1 MKVQRK
7 DKTIMFRIS
16 EEEYETL
23 TNKAK
28 AEMLSNSAY
37 IRRKCILNF
46 D

>member
-1 MKVQRK
+1 MKKKERN
-7 DKTIMFRIS
+7 IMCRIS

-23 TNKAK
+23 TKKAK

-46 D
+46 G

>member
-1 MKVQRK
+1 MKKK
-7 DKTIMFRIS
+7 DRNIMFRIS
-16 EEEYETL
+16 EEDYQTL
-23 TNKAK
+23 TKKAK

>member
-1 MKVQRK
+1 MKKK
-7 DKTIMFRIS
+7 DRNIMFRIS

-37 IRRKCILNF
+37 IRRKAILG
-46 D
+46 

>member
-1 MKVQRK
+1 MKKK
-7 DKTIMFRIS
+7 DRNIMFRIS

-46 D
+46 G

>member
-1 MKVQRK
+1 MKKK
-7 DKTIMFRIS
+7 DRNIMFRIS

-46 D
+46 C

>member
-1 MKVQRK
+1 MKKKERN
-7 DKTIMFRIS
+7 IMFRIS
-16 EEEYETL
+16 EEDYVTL

>member
-1 MKVQRK
+1 MKKKERN
-7 DKTIMFRIS
+7 IMFRIS
-16 EEEYETL
+16 EEDYQTL

-46 D
+46 G

>member
-1 MKVQRK
+1 
-7 DKTIMFRIS
+7 MFRIS
-16 EEEYETL
+16 EEDYQTL
-23 TNKAK
+23 TKKAK

>member
-1 MKVQRK
+1 MKKK
-7 DKTIMFRIS
+7 DRNIMFRIS
-16 EEEYETL
+16 GEEYETL

>member
-1 MKVQRK
+1 
-7 DKTIMFRIS
+7 MFRIS
-16 EEEYETL
+16 EEDYQTL

-28 AEMLSNSAY
+28 SEMLSNSAY

>member
-1 MKVQRK
+1 MKKKERN
-7 DKTIMFRIS
+7 IMFRIS
-16 EEEYETL
+16 EEDYQSL

-46 D
+46 G

>member
-1 MKVQRK
+1 MKKKERN
-7 DKTIMFRIS
+7 IMFRIS
-16 EEEYETL
+16 EEDYQAL

>member
-1 MKVQRK
+1 MKKKERN
-7 DKTIMFRIS
+7 IMFRIS
-16 EEEYETL
+16 EEEYQTL
-23 TNKAK
+23 TKKAK

>member
-1 MKVQRK
+1 MKKKERN
-7 DKTIMFRIS
+7 IMFRIS
-16 EEEYETL
+16 EEDYQTL
-23 TNKAK
+23 TKKAK

>member
-1 MKVQRK
+1 MKKK
-7 DKTIMFRIS
+7 DRNIMFRIS
-16 EEEYETL
+16 EEDYQTL

-46 D
+46 G

>member
-1 MKVQRK
+1 MKKKERN
-7 DKTIMFRIS
+7 IMFRIS

-46 D
+46 G